1 MNVFINILGIVYG
14 IVLILAA
21 FVNSRMLEA
30 MRLDTLFIPNPSV
43 QTRPVNLVFGLLI
56 AGYAIYSLLKI

>member
-30 MRLDTLFIPNPSV
+30 MRLDTLLIPNPSV

-56 AGYAIYSLLKI
+56 AGYAIYSLLKM